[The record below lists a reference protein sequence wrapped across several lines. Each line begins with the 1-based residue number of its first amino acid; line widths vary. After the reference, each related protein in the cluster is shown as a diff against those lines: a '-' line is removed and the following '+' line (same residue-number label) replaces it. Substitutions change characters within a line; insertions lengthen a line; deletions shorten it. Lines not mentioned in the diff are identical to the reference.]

1 MIVVN
6 KNVESKRD
14 IISELKN
21 IKVNSTN
28 KHKEIELDSYI
39 VSIVMI
45 IITSNASNLNKNEYE
60 YVVYMLIQDK
70 KTDDL
75 YGKFNLKTFSFEP
88 VYDNAALQTSL
99 DAELKILAE
108 LEKLIATMEILKGIC
123 DKAEAKLNG
132 LLQEM
137 STIAASIEEITP
149 SVAVT
154 A

>member
-1 MIVVN
+1 MRVVN

-45 IITSNASNLNKNEYE
+45 IITSNLNNNE

-75 YGKFNLKTFSFEP
+75 YGKFNLKTFFDEKDANTY
-88 VYDNAALQTSL
+88 YDKMILEASTFSK
-99 DAELKILAE
+99 EKIEDLVRD
-108 LEKLIATMEILKGIC
+108 L
-123 DKAEAKLNG
+123 
-132 LLQEM
+132 
-137 STIAASIEEITP
+137 
-149 SVAVT
+149 
-154 A
+154 

>member
-1 MIVVN
+1 MRVVN

-28 KHKEIELDSYI
+28 KHKEIELDFYI

-75 YGKFNLKTFSFEP
+75 YGKFNLKTFFNEEDANTY
-88 VYDNAALQTSL
+88 YDKMILEASTFSK
-99 DAELKILAE
+99 EKIEDLVRD
-108 LEKLIATMEILKGIC
+108 L
-123 DKAEAKLNG
+123 
-132 LLQEM
+132 
-137 STIAASIEEITP
+137 
-149 SVAVT
+149 
-154 A
+154 

>member
-1 MIVVN
+1 MRVVN

-28 KHKEIELDSYI
+28 KHKEIELDFYI

-75 YGKFNLKTFSFEP
+75 YGKFNLKTFFDEEDANTY
-88 VYDNAALQTSL
+88 YDKMILEASTFSK
-99 DAELKILAE
+99 EKIEDLVRD
-108 LEKLIATMEILKGIC
+108 L
-123 DKAEAKLNG
+123 
-132 LLQEM
+132 
-137 STIAASIEEITP
+137 
-149 SVAVT
+149 
-154 A
+154 

>member
-1 MIVVN
+1 MRVVN

-45 IITSNASNLNKNEYE
+45 IITSNASNLNKNEYI
-60 YVVYMLIQDK
+60 VYMLIQDK

-75 YGKFNLKTFSFEP
+75 YGKFNLKTLFDEEDANAYYDKMILEAYTFSKE
-88 VYDNAALQTSL
+88 
-99 DAELKILAE
+99 KIEDLVRD
-108 LEKLIATMEILKGIC
+108 L
-123 DKAEAKLNG
+123 
-132 LLQEM
+132 
-137 STIAASIEEITP
+137 
-149 SVAVT
+149 
-154 A
+154 

>member
-1 MIVVN
+1 MRVVN

-60 YVVYMLIQDK
+60 FYR
-70 KTDDL
+70 
-75 YGKFNLKTFSFEP
+75 SFFYERRR
-88 VYDNAALQTSL
+88 
-99 DAELKILAE
+99 K
-108 LEKLIATMEILKGIC
+108 EILFR
-123 DKAEAKLNG
+123 
-132 LLQEM
+132 
-137 STIAASIEEITP
+137 
-149 SVAVT
+149 
-154 A
+154 

>member
-1 MIVVN
+1 MRVVN

-45 IITSNASNLNKNEYE
+45 IITSNASNFNNNE

-75 YGKFNLKTFSFEP
+75 YGKFNLKTFFDEKDANTY
-88 VYDNAALQTSL
+88 YDKMILEASTFSK
-99 DAELKILAE
+99 EKIEYLVRD
-108 LEKLIATMEILKGIC
+108 L
-123 DKAEAKLNG
+123 
-132 LLQEM
+132 
-137 STIAASIEEITP
+137 
-149 SVAVT
+149 
-154 A
+154 

>member
-1 MIVVN
+1 MRVVN

-75 YGKFNLKTFSFEP
+75 YGKFNLKTFFDEEDAN
-88 VYDNAALQTSL
+88 VYFDKMILEASTFSK
-99 DAELKILAE
+99 EKIENLVRD
-108 LEKLIATMEILKGIC
+108 L
-123 DKAEAKLNG
+123 
-132 LLQEM
+132 
-137 STIAASIEEITP
+137 
-149 SVAVT
+149 
-154 A
+154 

>member
-1 MIVVN
+1 MRVVN

-45 IITSNASNLNKNEYE
+45 IITSNASVLNENE

-75 YGKFNLKTFSFEP
+75 YGKFNLKTFFDEKDANTY
-88 VYDNAALQTSL
+88 YDKMILEASTFSKEKIEDLVRDLQLALKS
-99 DAELKILAE
+99 I
-108 LEKLIATMEILKGIC
+108 EKHRKALKG
-123 DKAEAKLNG
+123 
-132 LLQEM
+132 EM
-137 STIAASIEEITP
+137 KS
-149 SVAVT
+149 
-154 A
+154 

>member
-1 MIVVN
+1 MRVVN

-28 KHKEIELDSYI
+28 KHKEIELDFYI

-75 YGKFNLKTFSFEP
+75 YGKFNLKTFFDEEDAN
-88 VYDNAALQTSL
+88 VYFDKMILEASTFSK
-99 DAELKILAE
+99 EKIEDLVRD
-108 LEKLIATMEILKGIC
+108 L
-123 DKAEAKLNG
+123 
-132 LLQEM
+132 
-137 STIAASIEEITP
+137 
-149 SVAVT
+149 
-154 A
+154 

>member
-1 MIVVN
+1 MRVVN

-75 YGKFNLKTFSFEP
+75 YGKFNLKTFFDEEDANTY
-88 VYDNAALQTSL
+88 YDKMILEASTFSK
-99 DAELKILAE
+99 EKIEDLVRD
-108 LEKLIATMEILKGIC
+108 L
-123 DKAEAKLNG
+123 
-132 LLQEM
+132 
-137 STIAASIEEITP
+137 
-149 SVAVT
+149 
-154 A
+154 

>member
-1 MIVVN
+1 MRVVN

-45 IITSNASNLNKNEYE
+45 IITSNASVLNENE

-75 YGKFNLKTFSFEP
+75 YGLYGKFNLKTFFDEDDANTY
-88 VYDNAALQTSL
+88 YDKMILEASTFSK
-99 DAELKILAE
+99 EKIEDLVRD
-108 LEKLIATMEILKGIC
+108 L
-123 DKAEAKLNG
+123 
-132 LLQEM
+132 
-137 STIAASIEEITP
+137 
-149 SVAVT
+149 
-154 A
+154 

>member
-1 MIVVN
+1 MQNAIASFSSLFGKEPDCTVIAITLSPNISCATFN

-45 IITSNASNLNKNEYE
+45 IITSNASVLNENEY
-60 YVVYMLIQDK
+60 VIYMLIQDK

-75 YGKFNLKTFSFEP
+75 YGKFNLKTFFDEEDANTY
-88 VYDNAALQTSL
+88 YDKMILEASTFSK
-99 DAELKILAE
+99 EKIEDLVRD
-108 LEKLIATMEILKGIC
+108 L
-123 DKAEAKLNG
+123 
-132 LLQEM
+132 
-137 STIAASIEEITP
+137 
-149 SVAVT
+149 
-154 A
+154 

>member
-1 MIVVN
+1 MRVVN

-75 YGKFNLKTFSFEP
+75 YGKFNLKTFFDEEDANAY
-88 VYDNAALQTSL
+88 YDKMILEAFTFSK
-99 DAELKILAE
+99 EKIEDLVRD
-108 LEKLIATMEILKGIC
+108 L
-123 DKAEAKLNG
+123 
-132 LLQEM
+132 
-137 STIAASIEEITP
+137 
-149 SVAVT
+149 
-154 A
+154 

>member
-1 MIVVN
+1 MRVVN

-70 KTDDL
+70 KADDL
-75 YGKFNLKTFSFEP
+75 YGKFNLKTFFDEEDAN
-88 VYDNAALQTSL
+88 VYFDKMILEASTFSK
-99 DAELKILAE
+99 EKIEDLVRD
-108 LEKLIATMEILKGIC
+108 L
-123 DKAEAKLNG
+123 
-132 LLQEM
+132 
-137 STIAASIEEITP
+137 
-149 SVAVT
+149 
-154 A
+154 

>member
-1 MIVVN
+1 MRVVN

-75 YGKFNLKTFSFEP
+75 YGKFNLKTFFDEEDAN
-88 VYDNAALQTSL
+88 VYFDKMILEASTFSK
-99 DAELKILAE
+99 EKIEDLVRD
-108 LEKLIATMEILKGIC
+108 L
-123 DKAEAKLNG
+123 
-132 LLQEM
+132 
-137 STIAASIEEITP
+137 
-149 SVAVT
+149 
-154 A
+154 

>member
-1 MIVVN
+1 MRVVN

-75 YGKFNLKTFSFEP
+75 YGKFNLKTFFNEEDANTY
-88 VYDNAALQTSL
+88 YDKMILEASTFSK
-99 DAELKILAE
+99 EKIEDLVRD
-108 LEKLIATMEILKGIC
+108 L
-123 DKAEAKLNG
+123 
-132 LLQEM
+132 
-137 STIAASIEEITP
+137 
-149 SVAVT
+149 
-154 A
+154 